1 MFKLTNQIF
10 VITLAASVV
19 LGVLFVLAQAVGL
32 VMGDA
37 DLLKTMNTSW
47 KPWIVAICSLCAVA
61 SFVLSYRR
69 QESDGV

>member
-19 LGVLFVLAQAVGL
+19 LGVLFVLAQAIGL
-32 VMGDA
+32 MIGDA
-37 DLLKTMNTSW
+37 DLLKTMNSEW
-47 KPWIVAICSLCAVA
+47 KPWIVVICSLCAVA

-69 QESDGV
+69 SESDVV